1 MTTNE
6 RKELRTQI
14 QNVITAM
21 EKDMQV
27 QTNSYTLYKHI
38 ASLQSIDNYLENSTQ
53 LQCAF
58 MYVDATANRFLE
70 FVPT

>member
-1 MTTNE
+1 MKTNE

-27 QTNSYTLYKHI
+27 QNIYTKHVLYKYI
-38 ASLQSIDNYLENSTQ
+38 ASLQTIDNYLENS
-53 LQCAF
+53 
-58 MYVDATANRFLE
+58 M
-70 FVPT
+70 

>member
-21 EKDMQV
+21 EKDI
-27 QTNSYTLYKHI
+27 QTPNLYSKQILYKHI
-38 ASLQSIDNYLENSTQ
+38 ASLQSIDNYLENST
-53 LQCAF
+53 
-58 MYVDATANRFLE
+58 
-70 FVPT
+70 

>member
-1 MTTNE
+1 MILYKQWSNTMRTNE

-27 QTNSYTLYKHI
+27 QNIYTKHVLYKYV
-38 ASLQSIDNYLENSTQ
+38 ASLQTIDNYLENST
-53 LQCAF
+53 
-58 MYVDATANRFLE
+58 
-70 FVPT
+70 

>member
-27 QTNSYTLYKHI
+27 QANLYTLYKHI
-38 ASLQSIDNYLENSTQ
+38 ASLQSIDNYLENS
-53 LQCAF
+53 
-58 MYVDATANRFLE
+58 M
-70 FVPT
+70 

>member
-38 ASLQSIDNYLENSTQ
+38 ASLQSIDNYLENST
-53 LQCAF
+53 
-58 MYVDATANRFLE
+58 
-70 FVPT
+70 

>member
-1 MTTNE
+1 MTKNE

-27 QTNSYTLYKHI
+27 QANSYTLYKHI
-38 ASLQSIDNYLENSTQ
+38 ASLESIDNYLENST
-53 LQCAF
+53 
-58 MYVDATANRFLE
+58 
-70 FVPT
+70 